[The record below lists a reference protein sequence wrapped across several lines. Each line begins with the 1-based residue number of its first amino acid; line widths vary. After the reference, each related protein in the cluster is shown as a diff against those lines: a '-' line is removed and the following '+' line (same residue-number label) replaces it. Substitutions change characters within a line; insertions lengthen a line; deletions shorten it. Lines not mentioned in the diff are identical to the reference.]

1 MNTAE
6 KQKADQQWSIGCFAV
21 VLFVILCAFFSCRN
35 YKPSPEA
42 IADGDKYEA
51 WYYAQQFAKMELST
65 PKSADFPSYHT
76 DGVSV
81 TALGDDKFSVCGY
94 VDAQNAFGAVVRS
107 RFEAK
112 ISREGKKW
120 YLDSFRWVK

>member
-1 MNTAE
+1 MDE
-6 KQKADQQWSIGCFAV
+6 KAQKQEARNFLGCLAV
-21 VLFVILCAFFSCRN
+21 TIIAVLCVFFSCRN

-42 IADGDKYEA
+42 IAEGDKYEA
-51 WYYAQQFAKMELST
+51 WYYAQKFTEKKLAT

-76 DGVSV
+76 DGVKV
-81 TALGDDKFSVCGY
+81 ENIGDDKFSVRGY

-120 YLDSFRWVK
+120 YLDSFRWVE

>member
-1 MNTAE
+1 MDE
-6 KQKADQQWSIGCFAV
+6 KAQKQEARNFLGCLAV
-21 VLFVILCAFFSCRN
+21 TIIAVLCVFFSCRN

-42 IADGDKYEA
+42 IAEGDKYEA
-51 WYYAQQFAKMELST
+51 WYYAQKFTEKKLAT

-76 DGVSV
+76 DGVKV
-81 TALGDDKFSVCGY
+81 KNIGDDKFSVRGY
-94 VDAQNAFGAVVRS
+94 VDAQNAFGAIVRS

-120 YLDSFRWVK
+120 YLDSFRWVE